1 MKDNKYFNYFIQFS
15 LIFFTIGGYFLT
27 SLKLPA
33 YGLIFG
39 MISQIFWVYS
49 SWKTWKE
56 SGQIGPFITTLF
68 MIVVITF
75 GIINYWFLN

>member
-1 MKDNKYFNYFIQFS
+1 MSKKIQNYLIQS
-15 LIFFTIGGYFLT
+15 CLVFFTIGGYFLT

-49 SWKTWKE
+49 SWKTYKE
-56 SGQIGPFITTLF
+56 SDQIGPFITTLF
-68 MIVVITF
+68 MIIVLSF
-75 GIINYWFLN
+75 GIINYWFIK